1 MAEGDKSTNT
11 TTTSSTN
18 PQIDAVWQRIGERA
32 KTASNIK
39 AAKNKTKKKAVI
51 TTGIILVT
59 ILLAVAGLFI
69 WRHYSIANT
78 TKDLTALLT
87 NAQTEASSVITNFNN
102 DLFLTRLENINC
114 PDTIKAVD
122 QSTNSINQLTS
133 KLNNPLLATTNL
145 GSNAK
150 DLAAAYNNYLTTA
163 TDIKNICT
171 TNTNLSNDI
180 AITTSATSPA
190 DLSTADKQTYVNSLT
205 NYANALLNN
214 TTITNTTL
222 KQAVTNYANAQLKFA
237 SYIQSL
243 ANGAPNNQDEA
254 DYMFTMYDYLD
265 NVATL
270 DDETTTNI
278 TTISDLTNQILTSLG
293 EEQW

>member
-11 TTTSSTN
+11 TTSDTN
-18 PQIDAVWQRIGERA
+18 PQIDAVWQRISERA

-51 TTGIILVT
+51 TTSIILAT
-59 ILLAVAGLFI
+59 ILLAVAGFFI

-78 TKDLTALLT
+78 TKDLTTLLT
-87 NAQTEASSVITNFNN
+87 NAQTEASSVIADFNN

-114 PDTIKAVD
+114 EDTIKTVD

-150 DLAAAYNNYLTTA
+150 DLLAAYNNYLTTA

-171 TNTNLSNDI
+171 TNANLSDDI

-205 NYANALLNN
+205 SYANALLNN

-243 ANGAPNNQDEA
+243 ANGAPNQDET
-254 DYMFTMYDYLD
+254 DYMLIMYDYLD
-265 NVATL
+265 NVAAL

-293 EEQW
+293 EE

>member
-11 TTTSSTN
+11 TTSDTN
-18 PQIDAVWQRIGERA
+18 SQIDAVWQRISERA

-39 AAKNKTKKKAVI
+39 TAKNKTKKKAVI
-51 TTGIILVT
+51 TTSIILVT
-59 ILLAVAGLFI
+59 ILLAVAGFFI

-78 TKDLTALLT
+78 TKDLTTLLT

-114 PDTIKAVD
+114 QDTIKAVD
-122 QSTNSINQLTS
+122 QSTNSVNQLTN
-133 KLNNPLLATTNL
+133 KLNNPLLAATDL

-150 DLAAAYNNYLTTA
+150 DLVAAYNNYLTTA

-171 TNTNLSNDI
+171 TNANLSDEI

-190 DLSTADKQTYVNSLT
+190 DLSTADKQAYVNSLT
-205 NYANALLNN
+205 SYANALLNN
-214 TTITNTTL
+214 TTITNTTI
-222 KQAVTNYANAQLKFA
+222 KQTVTNYANAQLKFA

-243 ANGAPNNQDEA
+243 ANGAPNQDET
-254 DYMFTMYDYLD
+254 DYMLIMYDYLD
-265 NVATL
+265 NVAAL

-293 EEQW
+293 EE

>member
-11 TTTSSTN
+11 TTTSNTN

-51 TTGIILVT
+51 TTSIILVT
-59 ILLAVAGLFI
+59 ILLAVAGFFI
-69 WRHYSIANT
+69 WRHFSIANT

-122 QSTNSINQLTS
+122 QSANSINQLTS

-171 TNTNLSNDI
+171 TNT
-180 AITTSATSPA
+180 
-190 DLSTADKQTYVNSLT
+190 TADKQTYVNSLT

-293 EEQW
+293 EE